1 MTATILVADDDRY
14 VRRLLRQRLEESGY
28 KVVEATNGKKALRQF
43 RKSEPHAVIT
53 DIVMPDMDGH
63 ELIAKL
69 LAECPAVRIVA
80 ISGAIEQDVP
90 KLLEQAAQSGA
101 LRTLSKPF
109 TSEQLFAAVREVLE
123 APVA

>member
-43 RKSEPHAVIT
+43 RKSEPHVVIT
-53 DIVMPDMDGH
+53 DIVMPGMDGH
-63 ELIAKL
+63 EFIAQL
-69 LAECPAVRIVA
+69 LAECPAARIVA

-90 KLLEQAAQSGA
+90 QLLERAAQCGA